1 MNAKFSIFV
10 IFHIICMTVPLRA
23 SQKRINTTVIKFDF
37 EFLKKDCGSKKKKF
51 KVRLHYNFL
60 TIF

>member
-1 MNAKFSIFV
+1 
-10 IFHIICMTVPLRA
+10 MTVPLRT

-37 EFLKKDCGSKKKKF
+37 EFLKKDCGSKKKIF